1 LHPDRA
7 NPNAVLLLACRFKG
21 NMRRSILCTSCIVFL
36 GSALPTAVFAETY
49 DALCSGTKC
58 TIDVSA
64 ESISSPYGSIPAK
77 RVTYWGGGGESR
89 TSIGTGVATTVLF
102 GGIGLLGFLAKNHD
116 YSFTVNGF
124 NSEGIQTTIQLQFKN
139 SRPAKRFMQEM
150 PMVTNLGMGQT
161 RTIAQ
166 IKAAEA
172 GQQETLAPS
181 SSGERLDPLPKARV
195 AAETN

>member
-1 LHPDRA
+1 M
-7 NPNAVLLLACRFKG
+7 
-21 NMRRSILCTSCIVFL
+21 NMRHSFFCTSCIVFISL
-36 GSALPTAVFAETY
+36 AQPAVVLAETY
-49 DALCSGTKC
+49 EALCSGTKC

-64 ESISSPYGSIPAK
+64 ESISSPYGSIPTK
-77 RVTYWGGGGESR
+77 RVTYSGGGGESK
-89 TSIGTGVATTVLF
+89 TSVGTGIATTVLL

-116 YSFTVNGF
+116 YNFTVNGF

-181 SSGERLDPLPKARV
+181 SSGERLDPLPKTRV